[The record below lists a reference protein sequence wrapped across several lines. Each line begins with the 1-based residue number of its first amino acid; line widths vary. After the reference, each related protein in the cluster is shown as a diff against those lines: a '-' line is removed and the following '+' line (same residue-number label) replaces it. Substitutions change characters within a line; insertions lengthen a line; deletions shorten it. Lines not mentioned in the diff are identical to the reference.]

1 MCERSSM
8 TTAFP
13 TAWKRPAA
21 GGGTGI
27 CWGRTTRRLVSRAN
41 DPLVTLI
48 FDDYWR
54 VASVCTLRAYHH
66 AQAHIASFENV
77 TGSTYQPGSGLRADV
92 VACTFGRRGQWR
104 LRGSGQTG
112 CAE

>member
-27 CWGRTTRRLVSRAN
+27 CWGRTTLRPVSRAN
-41 DPLVTLI
+41 DPLVRLI

-54 VASVCTLRAYHH
+54 VANVRTLRAYYPV
-66 AQAHIASFENV
+66 QARIASFENV
-77 TGSTYQPGSGLRADV
+77 TGSTYHPGSGLRADA
-92 VACTFGRRGQWR
+92 VACTFGRR
-104 LRGSGQTG
+104 
-112 CAE
+112 